1 MSKKIALIV
10 VVLASVGAVGLLAWL
25 LQGADVAVLNPQGSI
40 ASQQRDL
47 IIFTLLLSSI
57 VVIPVFILTF
67 VIAWK
72 YRATNHKA
80 NYRPDWQSNKIIETI
95 WWGIPCAII
104 LVLAVVTWQTSHSL
118 DPYKP
123 LDSKVKPIEVQ
134 VVALQWKWLFI
145 YPEQQIASV
154 NMVQFPEK
162 TPVNFTITADAPMNS
177 FWIPSL
183 GGQVYAMSGMSTK
196 LHLIAD
202 ETGSYAGKSANIS
215 GEGFASMNF
224 IAKSV
229 AKAEFD
235 SWVQASKSSARPMD
249 IKTYN
254 ELAKP
259 GKVKQPI
266 YYSLKDDDLYD
277 TIVMKYMGHA
287 HESSTSEP
295 VTPREQKT
303 EDHHMNHD
311 ASMPDMEGTE

>member
-1 MSKKIALIV
+1 MSKKIVLFIGIIAL
-10 VVLASVGAVGLLAWL
+10 AGAIGLLVWL
-25 LQGADVAVLNPQGSI
+25 LRGTDVAILNPQGSI
-40 ASQQRDL
+40 ATQQRDL
-47 IIFTLLLSSI
+47 IVFTLLLSSI

-67 VIAWK
+67 LIAWK
-72 YRATNHKA
+72 YRASNHKA
-80 NYRPDWQSNKIIETI
+80 KYTPDWQSNKILETV

-123 LDSKVKPIEVQ
+123 LDSKIKPIEVQ

-154 NMVQFPEK
+154 NALQFPAL

-202 ETGSYAGKSANIS
+202 ETGSYTGRSANIS
-215 GEGFASMNF
+215 GEGFARMNF
-224 IAKSV
+224 TAKSV
-229 AKAEFD
+229 TGAEFA
-235 SWVQASKSSARPMD
+235 SWVQATKQSAKHLDMN
-249 IKTYN
+249 TYN

-259 GKVKQPI
+259 GEMKSPT
-266 YYSLKDDDLYD
+266 YYALKEADLYD
-277 TIVMKYMGHA
+277 TIVMKYMGHVHDQGDEA
-287 HESSTSEP
+287 T
-295 VTPREQKT
+295 TPREEQQPAH
-303 EDHHMNHD
+303 EHD
-311 ASMPDMEGTE
+311 SAGHEGHNMEGME